1 MSIHDLGKKIKD
13 GLGRNDLGIPAII
26 LRSFLYSFCFNIIY
40 LFFESACV
48 WVGFIPFAFT
58 SQGGECVQ
66 YIGRYWSITYFY
78 PLTTADDPNRAPE
91 PEKAF
96 SFIMVLITLVAVT
109 FIIFVILCIK
119 NGYAKKVLVIIG
131 AIAVTVCGVI
141 VVKMA
146 VNKWN
151 DTPMELSQIQV
162 ITSDLHPDVVNALEY
177 PGQALTLVPAGSA
190 GNLYGYS
197 EVITIE
203 NGKDVTEVSRKELE
217 ALLDAASAAK
227 EQSITKYSG
236 DFAYKVEI
244 TYRTRGGYYRRMYF
258 RGFNEFPE
266 EWAEFARLVN
276 EICGGEYLRENP
288 ELVAYTD
295 AWFSETY
302 GIRDSGLPEGASIQG
317 MKDYIHSGIEMDRIC
332 GNGAIGSLRAY
343 DGEEELNRYLK
354 YLQNNS
360 VE

>member
-1 MSIHDLGKKIKD
+1 MSFHDLGKKIKD

-58 SQGGECVQ
+58 FQGGECVQ
-66 YIGRYWSITYFY
+66 YFGRYWSITYFY

-227 EQSITKYSG
+227 EHSIKKYSG

-332 GNGAIGSLRAY
+332 GNSAIGSLKAY
-343 DGEEELNRYLK
+343 DVEQELNRYLS
-354 YLQNNS
+354 YLKNNN

>member
-1 MSIHDLGKKIKD
+1 MSFHDLGKKIKD
-13 GLGRNDLGIPAII
+13 GLRRNDPGIPAII

-66 YIGRYWSITYFY
+66 YFGRYWSITYFY
-78 PLTTADDPNRAPE
+78 PLTTADDPNRAPD

-217 ALLDAASAAK
+217 ALLDAA
-227 EQSITKYSG
+227 
-236 DFAYKVEI
+236 FAVRDHDSVRFY
-244 TYRTRGGYYRRMYF
+244 GYD
-258 RGFNEFPE
+258 EFPE

>member
-1 MSIHDLGKKIKD
+1 MSFHDLGKKIKD
-13 GLGRNDLGIPAII
+13 GLRRNDLGIPAII
-26 LRSFLYSFCFNIIY
+26 LRSFLYSFCLNIIY
-40 LFFESACV
+40 LIFESACV

-66 YIGRYWSITYFY
+66 YFGRYWSITYFY

-141 VVKMA
+141 VVKIA

-203 NGKDVTEVSRKELE
+203 NGKDVTEVTRKELE
-217 ALLDAASAAK
+217 ALLDAASAA
-227 EQSITKYSG
+227 EEHSIKKYSG

-332 GNGAIGSLRAY
+332 GNSAIGSLKAY
-343 DGEEELNRYLK
+343 DVEQELNRYFSYLK
-354 YLQNNS
+354 NNN

>member
-66 YIGRYWSITYFY
+66 YFGRYWSITYFY

-141 VVKMA
+141 VVKIA

-288 ELVAYTD
+288 EIVAYTD

-332 GNGAIGSLRAY
+332 GNSAIGSLKAY
-343 DGEEELNRYLK
+343 DVEQELNRYLN
-354 YLQNNS
+354 YLKNNN

>member
-197 EVITIE
+197 EVITIA
-203 NGKDVTEVSRKELE
+203 NGKDVTEVTRKE
-217 ALLDAASAAK
+217 
-227 EQSITKYSG
+227 
-236 DFAYKVEI
+236 
-244 TYRTRGGYYRRMYF
+244 
-258 RGFNEFPE
+258 
-266 EWAEFARLVN
+266 
-276 EICGGEYLRENP
+276 C
-288 ELVAYTD
+288 
-295 AWFSETY
+295 
-302 GIRDSGLPEGASIQG
+302 
-317 MKDYIHSGIEMDRIC
+317 
-332 GNGAIGSLRAY
+332 
-343 DGEEELNRYLK
+343 
-354 YLQNNS
+354 
-360 VE
+360 

>member
-13 GLGRNDLGIPAII
+13 GLRRNDLGMPAVI
-26 LRSFLYSFCFNIIY
+26 LRSFLYSFGLNIIY

-66 YIGRYWSITYFY
+66 YFGRYWSITYFY

-131 AIAVTVCGVI
+131 AVAVTVCGVI

-151 DTPMELSQIQV
+151 DTPMELCQIQV

-217 ALLDAASAAK
+217 ALLDAAFAVRDHRNRNYK
-227 EQSITKYSG
+227 G
-236 DFAYKVEI
+236 DFAFKVEI
-244 TYRTRGGYYRRMYF
+244 VYETRDGYDSVRFYGYD
-258 RGFNEFPE
+258 EFPE
-266 EWAEFARLVN
+266 EWAEFARLTN
-276 EICGGEYLRENP
+276 ELCGGDYLREKP
-288 ELVAYTD
+288 ELVAYSD

>member
-1 MSIHDLGKKIKD
+1 MSFHDLGKKIKD
-13 GLGRNDLGIPAII
+13 GLRRNDLGIPAII

-66 YIGRYWSITYFY
+66 YFGRYWSITYFY

>member
-1 MSIHDLGKKIKD
+1 MSFHDLGKKIKD
-13 GLGRNDLGIPAII
+13 DLRRNDLGIPAII
-26 LRSFLYSFCFNIIY
+26 LRSFLYSFCLNIIY

-66 YIGRYWSITYFY
+66 YYGRYWSITQFY
-78 PLTTADDPNRAPE
+78 PMSSSDHPQPTPD

-131 AIAVTVCGVI
+131 AIAVTVCGVT
-141 VVKMA
+141 VVKIA

-151 DTPMELSQIQV
+151 DTPMELCQIQV

-203 NGKDVTEVSRKELE
+203 NGKDVTEVTRKELE

-227 EQSITKYSG
+227 EHSIKKYSG

-244 TYRTRGGYYRRMYF
+244 TYTSRDGYYHRMYF

-317 MKDYIHSGIEMDRIC
+317 MKDYVYRGIEMDRIC
-332 GNGAIGSLRAY
+332 GNSAIGSLQAY
-343 DGEEELNRYLK
+343 DVEQELNRYLT
-354 YLQNNS
+354 YLKDNN

>member
-1 MSIHDLGKKIKD
+1 
-13 GLGRNDLGIPAII
+13 
-26 LRSFLYSFCFNIIY
+26 
-40 LFFESACV
+40 
-48 WVGFIPFAFT
+48 
-58 SQGGECVQ
+58 
-66 YIGRYWSITYFY
+66 
-78 PLTTADDPNRAPE
+78 
-91 PEKAF
+91 
-96 SFIMVLITLVAVT
+96 MVLITLVAVT

-217 ALLDAASAAK
+217 ALLDAASAA
-227 EQSITKYSG
+227 EEHSIKKYSG

-317 MKDYIHSGIEMDRIC
+317 MKDYIYKGIEMDRIC
-332 GNGAIGSLRAY
+332 GNSAIGSLQAY
-343 DGEEELNRYLK
+343 DVEQELNRYLK